1 MPGGNSAEFGFG
13 TAATDEQIAGWDID
27 IEPDGSGLPEGS
39 ATAADGQ
46 AVWDVWGAPFHG
58 TDGEGTDIAPKL
70 VGGVGSLASDSP
82 VRTVGSYWPYATTLF
97 DYIRRAMPAAAPQ
110 TLSTDEYYG
119 LTAWVLWKNGIIE
132 EDFVVDQDSLPTIEM
147 PNVGGFTSPDPRP
160 DV

>member
-13 TAATDEQIAGWDID
+13 TPATDEQIAGWDID
-27 IEPDGSGLPEGS
+27 VSPDGHGLPVGS

-46 AVWDVWGAPFHG
+46 VTWETWGAPFHG
-58 TDGEGTDIAPKL
+58 AEGEGTDAAPRL
-70 VGGVGSLASDSP
+70 VGGIGTLGTP
-82 VRTVGSYWPYATTLF
+82 EMVRTVGSYWNYATTLF

-110 TLSTDEYYG
+110 SLTADEYYG